1 MTSYEPL
8 EPLDPVEPTGAV
20 GPVEPVDPGFEGEP
34 EPGPEEPRRYPSTI
48 GGAFYLAIL
57 LVALASI
64 GIIVASDWR
73 VGVRVLGG
81 CLGGA
86 ALLRLVLPQRD
97 AGMLA
102 VRHRAVDV
110 VMLAAVA
117 GVLWWLAGSIPDQ
130 PPA

>member
-1 MTSYEPL
+1 MTSSEPV
-8 EPLDPVEPTGAV
+8 EPLDPVDPVEAV
-20 GPVEPVDPGFEGEP
+20 EPVEPVEA
-34 EPGPEEPRRYPSTI
+34 GPEEPRRYPSTI
-48 GGAFYLAIL
+48 GGFFYLAIL
-57 LVALASI
+57 LAALASI
-64 GIIVASDWR
+64 GIIVAGDWR
-73 VGVRVLGG
+73 VGVRVLGV

-102 VRHRAVDV
+102 VRHRVVDV
-110 VMLAAVA
+110 VMLAVVA